1 MHGRKVVRFRA
12 RSALLC
18 LSILIFFA
26 GCQRPS
32 IIPSGRGTYRVP
44 SDPPKSRYVI
54 DARIDDVQRTIEGR
68 ENIVLKNSSTLP
80 ISVIAFDWQSSGSL
94 SLDVIARG
102 RKLSP
107 SVGPADTSP
116 SPHVIFNLPESVN
129 PGSKLRLDVT
139 FGRKF
144 GASQEESHGTSNWY
158 PRLWWDGLPLYDAFS
173 VKLDVPAGYVL
184 AASGRLDPQTGRY
197 ETVGARTFG
206 IYFGKDMKA
215 ASREVEGVLI
225 LSLFT
230 EKGAKAAVVC
240 LETAVDAVKYYKH
253 WLGFYPYPFLTI
265 IPGGSGR
272 WGGYPF
278 ATGIVAIHGLET
290 YRDGESPLHWQKI
303 TSHEIGHEYWGE
315 WVLDFDTPD
324 WLWISL
330 GIFADT
336 EYMTARKFDPDRRTS
351 WTGNY
356 IRGISMHY
364 DMTLDI
370 PPALEKRMKYDRNNT
385 VVHSKGPAVIFAL
398 DSVLGREMFDRIYKK
413 TLRIFRGKRLGWR
426 DLQKLCEAETGQNLK
441 WFFDAWVRTNDYLC
455 YAIDSQE
462 CRPEGDKY
470 LTEIRVK
477 RLGTMK
483 MPVPVKAVF
492 EDGTEQTLQTDRNRD
507 VDGLLFRSKAKLRDV
522 VLNPDKK
529 LAMADKPVP
538 GISNN
543 LAALLAYGWDSA
555 DSLKV
560 FEAISNEAMAVPEL
574 WCRLGTDLYEKDHLN
589 EAVACF
595 EKVAGLEA
603 DPVWKF
609 AAQGWLGLLADLQGR
624 RTEALEHYRQAL
636 KLYTGMPLNYGDWRM
651 DGAWVEERLKTPFRK
666 EPAPRKSLE
675 NQPLP

>member
-1 MHGRKVVRFRA
+1 
-12 RSALLC
+12 
-18 LSILIFFA
+18 
-26 GCQRPS
+26 
-32 IIPSGRGTYRVP
+32 
-44 SDPPKSRYVI
+44 
-54 DARIDDVQRTIEGR
+54 
-68 ENIVLKNSSTLP
+68 
-80 ISVIAFDWQSSGSL
+80 
-94 SLDVIARG
+94 
-102 RKLSP
+102 
-107 SVGPADTSP
+107 
-116 SPHVIFNLPESVN
+116 
-129 PGSKLRLDVT
+129 
-139 FGRKF
+139 
-144 GASQEESHGTSNWY
+144 
-158 PRLWWDGLPLYDAFS
+158 
-173 VKLDVPAGYVL
+173 
-184 AASGRLDPQTGRY
+184 
-197 ETVGARTFG
+197 
-206 IYFGKDMKA
+206 
-215 ASREVEGVLI
+215 
-225 LSLFT
+225 
-230 EKGAKAAVVC
+230 
-240 LETAVDAVKYYKH
+240 
-253 WLGFYPYPFLTI
+253 
-265 IPGGSGR
+265 
-272 WGGYPF
+272 
-278 ATGIVAIHGLET
+278 
-290 YRDGESPLHWQKI
+290 
-303 TSHEIGHEYWGE
+303 
-315 WVLDFDTPD
+315 
-324 WLWISL
+324 
-330 GIFADT
+330 
-336 EYMTARKFDPDRRTS
+336 MTARKFDPDRRTS

-413 TLRIFRGKRLGWR
+413 TLRTFRGKRLGWR
-426 DLQKLCEAETGQNLK
+426 DFQKLCEEETGQNLK

-507 VDGLLFRSKAKLRDV
+507 VDGLLFRSKAKLRNV

-538 GISNN
+538 KISNN
-543 LAALLAYGWDSA
+543 TAGLLAYGWDSA
-555 DSLKV
+555 DSFKV
-560 FEAISNEAMAVPEL
+560 FEAISNESVAPPEL
-574 WCRLGTDLYEKDHLN
+574 WCRLGPDLYEKDHLN

-636 KLYTGMPLNYGDWRM
+636 KLDTGMPLNYSNLRM
-651 DGAWVEERLKTPFRK
+651 DGAWVEERLKTPFCR
-666 EPAPRKSLE
+666 EPAPRKPLE